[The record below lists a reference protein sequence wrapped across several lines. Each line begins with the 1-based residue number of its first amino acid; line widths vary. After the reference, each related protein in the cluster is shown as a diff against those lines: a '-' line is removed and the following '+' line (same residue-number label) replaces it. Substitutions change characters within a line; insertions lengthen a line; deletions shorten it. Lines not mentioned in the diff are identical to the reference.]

1 VLIHTVISVLHT
13 QRNYIK
19 PKLKPGFEL
28 PDNRKPGFVPHN
40 ATWVCKPYLAG
51 MIIEG
56 IYCSEQIAKI
66 S

>member
-1 VLIHTVISVLHT
+1 M
-13 QRNYIK
+13 K